1 MSILI
6 QNASALSPQGLP
18 QRTSIAIEGARITRI
33 APALPTRGVDM
44 VIDAQGQLAL
54 PGLVNA
60 HTHLAM
66 VLLRGYADDMAL
78 QPWLQEKIWPAEAK
92 LTAEQVYWASLWG
105 CAELIKGGV
114 TAFCDM
120 YFFMD
125 EVAKAV
131 EQTGLRAL
139 LSYGMIAPKPDDKVE
154 REVGVAEAFAERWHG
169 RGQGRI
175 QVALAP
181 HAQYTCCDRLW
192 ERTLEVARAR
202 NLRINTHLCETRKEV
217 ELCRK
222 EHGKSPVA
230 YLNQLG
236 AFEAPTVAAHCV
248 HVDGEDIDILASKG
262 VFVSHNPGSNLK
274 LGSGVAPLPKLLEAG
289 VTVALGTDG
298 AASNNNL
305 NLFEEMQLA
314 ALLHKGIGQD
324 PLAVPAPKAFELAT
338 RNGYLAL
345 GVEGGG
351 ALAEG
356 ALADV
361 ILVESRQ
368 AHLEPLYCPLSAL
381 VYSAQAA
388 DVTTTIVNGRL
399 LMKERNLLTIDEA
412 HVRGK
417 VNEMANFHRR

>member
-6 QNASALSPQGLP
+6 QNACGLLPQGPL
-18 QRTSIAIEGARITRI
+18 QRASIAIEGQRISRI
-33 APALPTRGVDM
+33 APALPASGFDT

-105 CAELIKGGV
+105 CVELIRGGV

-125 EVAKAV
+125 ETAKAV
-131 EQTGLRAL
+131 EQAGLRAL

-154 REVGVAEAFAERWHG
+154 RELEVSQAFAERWHG
-169 RGQGRI
+169 KAEGRI

-192 ERTLEVARAR
+192 ERALDLAQAKK
-202 NLRINTHLCETRKEV
+202 LRVNTHLAETRKEV

-222 EHGKSPVA
+222 EHGRSPTA
-230 YLNQLG
+230 YLDQLG
-236 AFEAPTVAAHCV
+236 TFDVPVVAAHCV
-248 HVDGEDIDILASKG
+248 HVDADDIAILASKG

-274 LGSGVAPLPKLLEAG
+274 LGSGVAPLPKLLQAG
-289 VTVALGTDG
+289 ATVALGTDG

-314 ALLHKGIGQD
+314 ALLHKGIWQD
-324 PLAVPAPKAFELAT
+324 PLAVPAQQAFELAT
-338 RNGYLAL
+338 RNGGLAL

-351 ALAEG
+351 VLAEG
-356 ALADV
+356 ALADL
-361 ILVESRQ
+361 ILVQSRQ
-368 AHLEPLYCPLSAL
+368 AHLEPLYSPLSAL

-388 DVTTTIVNGRL
+388 DVTTTIVNGRV
-399 LMKERNLLTIDEA
+399 LMRDRQLLTIDEA
-412 HVRGK
+412 HVREK